1 MRPRPPASPSPH
13 RQPRNPRKPS
23 TVRNGQRGSLHP
35 RQQPVPRLL
44 GDAVSSLQVDLLMVR
59 VEDVSLPGYGA
70 SQVTRLVV
78 QNRVAMSVAEAATTI
93 G

>member
-1 MRPRPPASPSPH
+1 MVSGACLES
-13 RQPRNPRKPS
+13 
-23 TVRNGQRGSLHP
+23 VYGSDEWTGP
-35 RQQPVPRLL
+35 TRWS
-44 GDAVSSLQVDLLMVR
+44 GLMVR

-78 QNRVAMSVAEAATTI
+78 QNKVAMSVAEAATTI